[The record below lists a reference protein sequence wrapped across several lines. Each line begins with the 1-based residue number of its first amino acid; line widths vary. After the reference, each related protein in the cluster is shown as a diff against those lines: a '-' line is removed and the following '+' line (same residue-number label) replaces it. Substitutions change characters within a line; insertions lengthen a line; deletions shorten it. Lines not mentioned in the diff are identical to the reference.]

1 MLLALILVL
10 LVVAV
15 AVAVGT
21 HVRSIRSSRPAVDGG
36 NRRDFFGD
44 RLLLPQDHM
53 NR

>member
-1 MLLALILVL
+1 VL

-21 HVRSIRSSRPAVDGG
+21 HFRNTRSSRPAVEGG
-36 NRRDFFGD
+36 KRGDFFGD

-53 NR
+53 NH